1 MKSIRGLRKGV
12 TLLAIVVFLLG
23 WVVVLPPTAAAKGG
37 YLAYSHAT
45 HTFTV
50 SPTGSDD
57 TASIQAAFDA
67 CASDGP
73 RCIVQLTKGTFYT
86 AQIVVHEFRGKFQGM
101 GERWTTVE
109 ALPNLPSPTAHPF
122 WAAMP
127 SPQNPWPDM
136 FVFFNGSFAIS
147 GITFSEPYSL
157 PGPTWEFPLLWTFNA
172 LYSAILIVG
181 GHADVAIDQVTVRGA
196 AGDFFGS
203 NMAEGVYYQGLLIK
217 PGWTNPWGDLFPIRG
232 SFRVT
237 NSAFYTI
244 DNAIAVSALLG
255 ARVAVLG
262 NTFHTTEYAFVS
274 FDAYDS
280 VLEFAG
286 NRATDVFGDAG
297 VLAFNDYYIAGTLPT
312 RLLVMDNEFWV
323 TGGASGVWLWDFGT
337 LKTLGAVIVHNEIHS
352 DETGFGGVL
361 SLSLASIDV
370 RENEITGA
378 GTFGVDVVA
387 GPGTVTRNE
396 IRGMDVGVW
405 IESATGVVVSRNE
418 ITKSTHWGIAVTV
431 GMSLWASYWGYTA
444 GPTGTL
450 ITRNE
455 VRGSGLFDLY
465 WDGSGAGNVWFKNK
479 YKTSSPPNL
488 ST

>member
-1 MKSIRGLRKGV
+1 MKSNRSLRKGV
-12 TLLAIVVFLLG
+12 TVFAIVVFLLG
-23 WVVVLPPTAAAKGG
+23 WVVVMPPAAAAHGG
-37 YLAYSHAT
+37 YLAHDPVTS
-45 HTFTV
+45 TFTV

-57 TASIQAAFDA
+57 TANIQAAFDG
-67 CASDGP
+67 CAADGP
-73 RCIVQLTKGTFYT
+73 GCTVQLTKGTFLV
-86 AQIVVHEFRGKFQGM
+86 AQIVVHEFSGKFQGM

-109 ALPNLPSPTAHPF
+109 ALPDLPSPTVNPF

-127 SPQNPWPDM
+127 GPQNPWPDM

-147 GITFSEPYSL
+147 GITFSDPYSL
-157 PGPTWEFPLLWTFNA
+157 PGPIWEFPLLWTFNA

-217 PGWTNPWGDLFPIRG
+217 PGWTNPWGDLFPISG

-237 NSAFYTI
+237 DSAFYTV

-255 ARVAVLG
+255 THVTVLE
-262 NTFHTTEYAFVS
+262 NTFDTTEYGFVS

-280 VLEFAG
+280 VLEVIG
-286 NRATDVFGDAG
+286 NRATNVFGDAG
-297 VLAFNDYYIAGTLPT
+297 VLAFNDYYIVGTLPT

-337 LKTLGAVIVHNEIHS
+337 VKTLEAVIAHNEFHS

-361 SLSLASIDV
+361 SLSLTSIDV
-370 RENEITGA
+370 RENEIRGA
-378 GTFGVDVVA
+378 GAFGVDVVD
-387 GPGTVTRNE
+387 GPGTVTQNE

-418 ITKSTHWGIAVTV
+418 ITDSASWGIAVTV
-431 GMSLWASYWGYTA
+431 GMSPWASWWGFTA

-450 ITRNE
+450 ITKNE
-455 VRGSGLFDLY
+455 VQGSGLFDLF
-465 WDGSGAGNVWFKNK
+465 WDGSGTGNVWLKNE

-488 ST
+488 